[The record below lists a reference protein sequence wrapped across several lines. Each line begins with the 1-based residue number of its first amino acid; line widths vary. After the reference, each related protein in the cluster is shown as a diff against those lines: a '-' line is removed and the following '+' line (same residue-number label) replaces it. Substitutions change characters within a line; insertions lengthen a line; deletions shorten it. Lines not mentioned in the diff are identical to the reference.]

1 MKYDSLGLLFAGL
14 AVVFLAFILFG
25 HKRREHMSS
34 EDSVWNNIRV
44 ALEEDMKEKYEF
56 NIANFRKGVLDQNK
70 FFQSLEDTLG
80 KFSKLIGVS
89 LEAPSAS
96 EVKNTEKLFDEK
108 VKNLKIE
115 YEKFVKAGDL
125 ENAEIYR
132 LAIVIIKS
140 EARQY
145 MINNVNDLKPKTF
158 TSTISKIIG

>member
-1 MKYDSLGLLFAGL
+1 MKYDSLGLLCIGM

-25 HKRREHMSS
+25 HKRREHMSN

-44 ALEEDMKEKYEF
+44 ALEEDMQKSYDF
-56 NIANFRKGVLDQNK
+56 NIANFRKGLLDQNV
-70 FFQSLEDTLG
+70 FFAKLEDTLG
-80 KFSKLIGVS
+80 KFSKVIGLS

-108 VKNLKIE
+108 VKNLKND
-115 YEKFVKAGDL
+115 YEKYVKAGDL
-125 ENAEIYR
+125 ANAESYR

-145 MINNVNDLKPKTF
+145 MIQTATDLKPKTF